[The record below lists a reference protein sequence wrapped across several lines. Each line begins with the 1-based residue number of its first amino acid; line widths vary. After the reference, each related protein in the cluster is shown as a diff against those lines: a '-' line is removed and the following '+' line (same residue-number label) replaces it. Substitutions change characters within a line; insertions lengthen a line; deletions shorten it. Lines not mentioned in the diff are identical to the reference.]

1 MAKKDRLNKALSAK
15 KIEAEVDRIM
25 KGIPALDVELHDAPT
40 TPSKPASSGI
50 VVVRDYV
57 TYSAYEDPIEG

>member
-1 MAKKDRLNKALSAK
+1 MAKKTKVSKRLSAK
-15 KIEAEVDRIM
+15 KIEADVDRIM
-25 KGIPALDVELHDAPT
+25 KGMPVVEGDLYDTPT
-40 TPSKPASSGI
+40 VTTKPTSGI